1 MTRAKIVQAS
11 LTATMIGTLL
21 TPFAALANPAD
32 APANQI
38 GTTVADIAQSSVP
51 NFGQAVCKPA
61 ALTQTEDDGVLTF
74 LGLTP
79 PGNTP

>member
-1 MTRAKIVQAS
+1 MKRLLIGAAAS
-11 LTATMIGTLL
+11 AVMYASMALPA
-21 TPFAALANPAD
+21 FAANPAD

-38 GTTVADIAQSSVP
+38 GTTVASIAQTVEP

-61 ALTQTEDDGVLTF
+61 GLTQTEDDGTLLF

>member
-1 MTRAKIVQAS
+1 MIKKIAS
-11 LTATMIGTLL
+11 LSGATLL
-21 TPFAALANPAD
+21 GLALSAGIVLANPAG
-32 APANQI
+32 APANQV
-38 GTTVADIAQSSVP
+38 GTSVAGLAQSSSP

-61 ALTQTEDDGVLTF
+61 ALTQTEDDGILTF

>member
-1 MTRAKIVQAS
+1 MKRFI
-11 LTATMIGTLL
+11 IGTAASAVM
-21 TPFAALANPAD
+21 FASMALPAFANPAD

-38 GTTVADIAQSSVP
+38 GTTVAGIAQSSDP

-61 ALTQTEDDGVLTF
+61 ALTQTEDDGTLGF

-79 PGNTP
+79 PGN

>member
-1 MTRAKIVQAS
+1 MKKLYLVLAS
-11 LTATMIGTLL
+11 GLFATFL
-21 TPFAALANPAD
+21 PVVALANPAD

-38 GTTVADIAQSSVP
+38 GPAVAGLAQSSDP

-61 ALTQTEDDGVLTF
+61 ALSQTEDDGVLGF